1 MNKQELID
9 KLKAIIAAAE
19 ATASP
24 AASAPQSAPV
34 VGSETWKKGTVSY
47 WKVGATKSGKTA
59 VRIGLEGDVYFS
71 SFDEKIIL
79 ANDPVQKG
87 QEVEYQTRPWKDT
100 EVVTALRK
108 VGIVPSRAK
117 VGIDEDEIPF

>member
-1 MNKQELID
+1 MSKQELID

-47 WKVGATKSGKTA
+47 WKVGETKSGKPA
-59 VRIGLEGDVYFS
+59 VRIGLDGDRYLS
-71 SFDEKIIL
+71 SFDEKIIM
-79 ANDPVQKG
+79 ANDPVSKG
-87 QEVEYQTRPWKDT
+87 QEIEYQTRAWKDT